1 MGFDDLNTWD
11 EGVGPTP
18 FVPCLQTLLPGQD
31 RTPFHSLF
39 LSPFCAPL
47 VLAGSLAASTVD
59 TYTVHT
65 STENITTALT
75 QSATTR

>member
-1 MGFDDLNTWD
+1 MPWLCGMKA
-11 EGVGPTP
+11 GVGLALFVAHRHCSQDTVSFPVP
-18 FVPCLQTLLPGQD
+18 FSC
-31 RTPFHSLF
+31 
-39 LSPFCAPL
+39 PL
-47 VLAGSLAASTVD
+47 VLTGFLAASTVD

>member
-1 MGFDDLNTWD
+1 MGALATWD
-11 EGVGPTP
+11 EGRSGTRSVY
-18 FVPCLQTLLPGQD
+18 TLLTD
-31 RTPFHSLF
+31 TALRTPFHSLF
-39 LSPFCAPL
+39 SCPPL
-47 VLAGSLAASTVD
+47 VHTGFLAASTVD